1 MILLDTNAVIWLLNH
16 HPRCLP
22 VVEQRVRLYI
32 SPVTLLELK
41 YLFES
46 GRLEL
51 IWGGA
56 LESLANDPR
65 WVLDNPG
72 SHELFRAALDIEW
85 TRDPFDRLLVAHAK
99 TRRFRF
105 ATGDRNIKAHLSGPQ
120 LVAL

>member
-1 MILLDTNAVIWLLNH
+1 MILLDTNALIWLLDD

-22 VVEQRVRLYI
+22 VVEQRARLYI

-41 YLFES
+41 YLIES

-51 IWGGA
+51 VWG
-56 LESLANDPR
+56 ETLAGLADDPR
-65 WVLDNPG
+65 WALDNPG
-72 SHELFRAALDIEW
+72 SHELFRAAVDIEW

-105 ATGDRNIKAHLSGPQ
+105 ATGDRNIKENLPPAAV
-120 LVAL
+120 VAL